1 MKKTVL
7 RKYAHL
13 IAAKGVN
20 VQKGQEVFIQA
31 EFDQPE
37 FVKMLVEECYKL
49 GAKSVKVDWTYQ
61 PLTKVHTRYMSL
73 KTLGTLEDYEAARWQ
88 HYVNTI
94 PCRIYL
100 ESEDPDGLKGLN
112 QKKFSKALQ
121 KRMPIIRSYR
131 DQIENKY
138 QWCIAAVPGEKW
150 AKKLFPEL
158 SKKQAVE
165 KLWEAILS
173 CARVTDDPIAAW
185 DAHNKDLKERCRY
198 LNSLGIDSLEYKS
211 GNGTD

>member
-49 GAKSVKVDWTYQ
+49 GAKLVKVDWTYQ

-121 KRMPIIRSYR
+121 KRMPIMR
-131 DQIENKY
+131 
-138 QWCIAAVPGEKW
+138 ATVPC
-150 AKKLFPEL
+150 P
-158 SKKQAVE
+158 
-165 KLWEAILS
+165 
-173 CARVTDDPIAAW
+173 RM
-185 DAHNKDLKERCRY
+185 
-198 LNSLGIDSLEYKS
+198 
-211 GNGTD
+211 